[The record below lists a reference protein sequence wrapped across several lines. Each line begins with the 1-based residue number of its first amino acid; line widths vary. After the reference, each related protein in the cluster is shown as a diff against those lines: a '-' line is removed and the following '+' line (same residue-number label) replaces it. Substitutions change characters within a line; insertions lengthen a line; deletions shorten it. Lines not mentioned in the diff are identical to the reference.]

1 MNEGVLLD
9 TQQQNECTRL
19 LLAFSKRVREGKN
32 KSGEEGAQEAVPP
45 LIMTVLLPLVINT
58 VDLYLV
64 L

>member
-1 MNEGVLLD
+1 MHPSP
-9 TQQQNECTRL
+9 
-19 LLAFSKRVREGKN
+19 FSIFQEDAGVREGKN

-58 VDLYLV
+58 VDLYLA